1 MEYTKQFN
9 ELIEKAASEKAFSLD
24 VLKNINEMR
33 DQFEA
38 LVVEN
43 KRLSETLTNCNGLLA
58 DKTAELNVAQS
69 RLDGLLTKEKTLDE
83 GLAKLSRDQFE
94 LDLKKSVAD
103 HGEKMAVSLFQTVF
117 ANTTLRKSVNRNIP
131 GHSEANGNWVN
142 EHNENQ
148 SEQISEE

>member
-9 ELIEKAASEKAFSLD
+9 QLIEKAASEKAFSLD

-38 LVVEN
+38 LAVEN

-58 DKTAELNVAQS
+58 DKTAKLNVAQS

-117 ANTTLRKSVNRNIP
+117 ANAGMRKSVNE
-131 GHSEANGNWVN
+131 HHNGYN
-142 EHNENQ
+142 ELDGRYVGERTF
-148 SEQISEE
+148 SKDEQITET